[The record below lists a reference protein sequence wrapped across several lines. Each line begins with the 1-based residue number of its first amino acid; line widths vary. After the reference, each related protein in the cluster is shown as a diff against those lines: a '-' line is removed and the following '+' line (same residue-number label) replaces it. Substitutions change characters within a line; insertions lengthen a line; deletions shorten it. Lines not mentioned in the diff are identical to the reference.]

1 MISDKYKYIFV
12 HIPKCAGSS
21 IELNLLARENIY
33 INNFIKN
40 GFSQLASW
48 QKIKYNLNLTKMGV
62 TSQHLKISQY
72 EPQKAKNYF
81 TFSFVRNPWDRMVSE
96 YFYIR
101 RKRGCDCKEK
111 YFNKTFPNFRSFVIN
126 NGLQCAWPSHRFQ
139 QIDFVLNPMTNQM
152 VDFIGRFENLN
163 RDFRYVCQRIG
174 FKKLARLGQRNGTY
188 HKKYRHYYDTE
199 TKNIIAHKFRRDI
212 EYFKYTF

>member
-1 MISDKYKYIFV
+1 MISDKHKYVFV
-12 HIPKCAGSS
+12 HIPKCGGSS

-40 GFSQLASW
+40 GFSKLSPL
-48 QKIKYNLNLTKMGV
+48 QKKKYNLGRQDMGV
-62 TSQHLKISQY
+62 SSQHLKINQY
-72 EPQKAKNYF
+72 ESQKTKNYF

-101 RKRGCDCKEK
+101 KKWGCDCKEK
-111 YFNKTFPNFRSFVIN
+111 YFKKTFPNFRSFVIK
-126 NGLQCAWPSHRFQ
+126 NGLQCSWPSHRFQ

-174 FKKLARLGQRNGTY
+174 FKKLARLRQTNVTY